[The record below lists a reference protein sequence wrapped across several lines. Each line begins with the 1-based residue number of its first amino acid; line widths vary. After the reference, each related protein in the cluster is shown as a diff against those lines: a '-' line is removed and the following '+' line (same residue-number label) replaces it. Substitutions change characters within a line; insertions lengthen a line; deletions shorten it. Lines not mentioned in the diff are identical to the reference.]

1 MSTPPASDQERMEI
15 VWKDGV
21 SLEILSRGH
30 RIVVDQPK
38 EEGGEDRG
46 MTPVELLVASLG
58 SCIGY
63 FALLFCRRHKMP
75 TDGLNV
81 SMSWE
86 YAEAPHR
93 IGAMTAHVHF
103 PGKIDPEM
111 KERLQKVLEGCTVHN
126 SISVCPKIS
135 VEIRTPDH

>member
-63 FALLFCRRHKMP
+63 YAVLFFQRHRIP
-75 TDGLNV
+75 TNGLNV
-81 SMSWE
+81 AMTWE

-93 IGAMTAHVHF
+93 IGAMTAHVRF
-103 PGKIDPEM
+103 PEEIDPEK

-135 VEIRTPDH
+135 VQIRTSSH